1 MRSSIA
7 TRLDTFTP
15 HVLSPEEL
23 RRAAM
28 VIAVVAGA
36 HGQAACLLT
45 RRPETIKRHAGQ
57 FALPGGRVD
66 PGESEADAAANGPGE
81 NGPRARA
88 RGPRP
93 GPAPG
98 HAAGPPRARGPGRGE
113 GGGSCELHAPT
124 GAILYQFR
132 EVALAG
138 RHTRVGY
145 FARPRFSWQ

>member
-1 MRSSIA
+1 LRSSIA

-23 RRAAM
+23 RRAAV

-57 FALPGGRVD
+57 LALPGGRVD
-66 PGESEADAAANGPGE
+66 PGESEADAAL
-81 NGPRARA
+81 
-88 RGPRP
+88 
-93 GPAPG
+93 
-98 HAAGPPRARGPGRGE
+98 
-113 GGGSCELHAPT
+113 CELHAPT
-124 GAILYQFR
+124 GAILCQFR

-138 RHTRVGY
+138 RHTRVGH

>member
-1 MRSSIA
+1 MPGTLQPRAAPPESCDECLNGSLPFGAALRSSIA

-23 RRAAM
+23 RRAAV
-28 VIAVVAGA
+28 VIAIVAGA
-36 HGQAACLLT
+36 HGQAVCLLT

-66 PGESEADAAANGPGE
+66 PGESEADAA
-81 NGPRARA
+81 
-88 RGPRP
+88 
-93 GPAPG
+93 
-98 HAAGPPRARGPGRGE
+98 
-113 GGGSCELHAPT
+113 SCELHAPT